1 MPIIHVHIVEGRSE
15 EKKKRMAR
23 RVSEA
28 VAETL
33 DAPLETI
40 RVLVHEISSDDW
52 HVGGISKSDRD
63 HENNNQKN

>member
-1 MPIIHVHIVEGRSE
+1 MPIIHVHILEGRSD

-28 VAETL
+28 VSETL

-40 RVLVHEISSDDW
+40 RVLVHETSSDDW
-52 HVGGISKSDRD
+52 YVGGTSKSDRD
-63 HENNNQKN
+63 RENNS